1 MSQPRSLVPR
11 VTKYCVMLTLLVGLV
26 GVVLIGT
33 ALFDALETI
42 VVPRR
47 VSRRLRVSRLFY
59 WSTWTP
65 YARIARTISNGA
77 RRETFLSFFG
87 PFSLLLLVALWA
99 VILILGFAS
108 IQWAVSATA
117 NSTDQRRDFGT
128 NLYFSGTT
136 FFTLG
141 LGDVVPD
148 SGISRG
154 LTVVEAGTGF
164 AFLALLKRI
173 VE

>member
-1 MSQPRSLVPR
+1 
-11 VTKYCVMLTLLVGLV
+11 MLTLLVGLV

-117 NSTDQRRDFGT
+117 KDQPRNNRCIFRATQGGVGGHNSSPRETR
-128 NLYFSGTT
+128 LYECG
-136 FFTLG
+136 
-141 LGDVVPD
+141 
-148 SGISRG
+148 
-154 LTVVEAGTGF
+154 
-164 AFLALLKRI
+164 
-173 VE
+173 